1 VELNDS
7 QLAPQ
12 QVEAIL
18 AALRTPGKL
27 RQLQIQDTHLSLE
40 VNFTR
45 D

>member
-18 AALRTPGKL
+18 AALRTPGRL
-27 RQLQIQDTHLSLE
+27 RQLQIQDKHLQ
-40 VNFTR
+40 VNFSR